1 MSSRAL
7 RKLERSQKEEVGNEL
22 ENDSDEPNSLLD
34 HSIGNGPGFSFAMA
48 SEVFRMAEDY
58 ESCREMV
65 HRALFACESAFHPR
79 FSLTAG
85 TSRLNY
91 KYAVNRP
98 FFLALFR
105 HAMFLGQR
113 ACYRTAL
120 EVTKVTLSFDLA
132 SDPLALTLL
141 LDHFALRADEDKW
154 LVDFIDTFEPQRN
167 LTLLPNMAFSRALA
181 LFKCG
186 QKDEADRALETA
198 LRRFPGVL
206 IPLIEACGAS
216 PVTAVSEHPDFCL
229 ASRAKEPKS
238 LQALQD
244 LYISRTSPGWKV
256 PGVMAWLEQVVE
268 RLCQDKTP
276 SRTVEEIESFHKRFL
291 YMPRNVKRH
300 LVLCDASI
308 SAALI
313 GNQESQIHSYDPL
326 PPPDSIAPYDR
337 PSRRRATDSDSFVS
351 GLLRSLLPGFNPN
364 EVQERL
370 QEAEARRGV
379 VAEAQVVLE
388 RLREMILQ
396 FGQETAAQEPHLPDE
411 LD

>member
-1 MSSRAL
+1 
-7 RKLERSQKEEVGNEL
+7 KQ
-22 ENDSDEPNSLLD
+22 SDLATLLD
-34 HSIGNGPGFSFAMA
+34 SRRNLPVVLSGLSMVMQESSEEGHWFVFEHSQAYREAQYKFWEAVDSYNPDALFALLRLEPYHLDTLLQA

-198 LRRFPGVL
+198 LRRFPGETSSRMCVCV
-206 IPLIEACGAS
+206 PL
-216 PVTAVSEHPDFCL
+216 
-229 ASRAKEPKS
+229 
-238 LQALQD
+238 
-244 LYISRTSPGWKV
+244 
-256 PGVMAWLEQVVE
+256 
-268 RLCQDKTP
+268 
-276 SRTVEEIESFHKRFL
+276 
-291 YMPRNVKRH
+291 
-300 LVLCDASI
+300 LV
-308 SAALI
+308 
-313 GNQESQIHSYDPL
+313 
-326 PPPDSIAPYDR
+326 
-337 PSRRRATDSDSFVS
+337 
-351 GLLRSLLPGFNPN
+351 
-364 EVQERL
+364 
-370 QEAEARRGV
+370 
-379 VAEAQVVLE
+379 
-388 RLREMILQ
+388 
-396 FGQETAAQEPHLPDE
+396 
-411 LD
+411 